1 MESTKYTIYWSL
13 EADGET
19 NKFYSSNVL
28 PSRDDVILINQ
39 VLYTVKYRY
48 LIDTQPDIVILI
60 VDKYDKFKFKNIH
73 IND

>member
-1 MESTKYTIYWSL
+1 METTRYTIYWSL
-13 EADGET
+13 ESDDET
-19 NKFYSSNVL
+19 NKFYRSNVL

-48 LIDTQPDIVILI
+48 LIDTQPDIIILI
-60 VDKYDKFKFKNIH
+60 VDKYDKYKFKNIH